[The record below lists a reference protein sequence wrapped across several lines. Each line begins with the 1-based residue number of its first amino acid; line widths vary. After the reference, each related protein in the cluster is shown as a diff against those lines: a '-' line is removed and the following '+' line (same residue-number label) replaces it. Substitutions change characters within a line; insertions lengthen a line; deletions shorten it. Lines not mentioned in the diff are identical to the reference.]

1 MRKVGFSLVAAGLVL
16 LSGCA
21 TSKMES
27 RALKIAVNDIYCIDT
42 ACFCVHDVAA
52 RSYLQTLEKLKSNFG
67 FELELTYFIEPYQ
80 LEEAI
85 LSGQYDGVLSKPWM
99 ALRLQPQSGADFER
113 VVDVL
118 DPNNNGWLSGIVI
131 VPANSPIQT
140 LEELTGKQ
148 IFIGEMES
156 YEKHQAAKRLFE
168 QNNIKP
174 SSINTHASCGEN
186 IGELLDGNADAA
198 VISDYA
204 LSADCAVD
212 FAKPEEFRTL
222 ACTEK
227 VPLTSLMIDRNKVS
241 DEQIKQL
248 KKNLL
253 SMSGS
258 NADESL
264 LSKGFASPVTWNPP
278 ELETLK

>member
-1 MRKVGFSLVAAGLVL
+1 MRKIGFSLAAAGLVL

-21 TSKMES
+21 TNKVKAP
-27 RALKIAVNDIYCIDT
+27 ALKIAVNDIYCTDT

-52 RSYLQTLEKLKSNFG
+52 RGYFQTLEKLKTDFG
-67 FELELTYFIEPYQ
+67 IELELTYFIEPYQ

-99 ALRLQPQSGADFER
+99 ALRLQKKSGADLER

-131 VPANSPIQT
+131 VPVDSPIQT
-140 LEELTGKQ
+140 LEELTGKKVY
-148 IFIGEMES
+148 IGEVES

-168 QNNIKP
+168 QRNVKP
-174 SSINTHASCGEN
+174 AHILTHASCGEN
-186 IGELLDGNADAA
+186 IGELLDEEADAA

-212 FAKPEEFRTL
+212 FASPEDFRIL
-222 ACTEK
+222 EHTEK

-241 DEQIKQL
+241 SKRIKQL
-248 KKNLL
+248 KQSLL
-253 SMSGS
+253 SISGN

-264 LSKGFASPVTWNPP
+264 LSKGFVEPVAWNPP
-278 ELETLK
+278 ELEN